1 MNKHLF
7 CMSAAALLCLAI
19 CAPAGAEKPGGAAG
33 SLSPAQASVTEPA
46 SSAVS
51 SEASQAHPASEAQ
64 PAESEDSPEAA
75 DDKASKPVIDSGHN
89 DESLLYPLS
98 SESFPED
105 TPRVISFLQALR
117 MGVAY
122 SPELEAARAH
132 YEQGCWQTEYARTG
146 GNPKVNFSSNVSYI
160 LPEVS
165 MNLGGMK
172 ITTVNSLDWDF
183 GLTITQAIATF
194 GRLHYSV
201 LASQL
206 AEKAAMESYRQAL
219 ESEMVQTA
227 SAYVKCMLAKE
238 EVVITEHHLESRKAA
253 LKDAEALFEAGTAA
267 KYDVLRY
274 RSEATAA
281 RQSVIEA
288 KSALAQTKAAL
299 CSRLGMRPGT
309 PFELAPIDV
318 NKIIPSDMTG
328 KINLAASIED
338 AIKRRPELA
347 ILRWTREAAEARCDL
362 IKSSNNPTLALQ
374 SQVNNGRGSSMSP
387 WTTWATSLVLQVPI
401 YDAGERH
408 AQLGEMREA
417 IRELDAN
424 IESAE
429 RAIRLDVETTYYTLQ
444 STWLRINQARV
455 GLEQAEEAERVAE
468 IRYKAG
474 LSTSTELLDAQ
485 TSLVDAQQALAIAS
499 HSYLLCVLNWVRA
512 TSGAYPI
519 QVPGPLDPDNEHMVR
534 PPSWYGNIL
543 KDRPGADSDSL
554 INNLGLWDSTEN
566 SGGTAPPD
574 PAVRPEL
581 EIVSQPAQGSGQ
593 ETVPAPEASKTINEK

>member
-1 MNKHLF
+1 MNKHSF
-7 CMSAAALLCLAI
+7 RFTAAAILCLALL
-19 CAPAGAEKPGGAAG
+19 APAGAEKPTGAAG
-33 SLSPAQASVTEPA
+33 SLNQAKASVTEP
-46 SSAVS
+46 SVS
-51 SEASQAHPASEAQ
+51 SDVKSAASETA
-64 PAESEDSPEAA
+64 SEVSDENA
-75 DDKASKPVIDSGHN
+75 ASKPVIDSGHN
-89 DESLLYPLS
+89 DDSLLYPLS

-122 SPELEAARAH
+122 SPELEAARAR

-146 GNPKVNFSSNVSYI
+146 GNPKVNFSSNVTYI

-238 EVVITEHHLESRKAA
+238 EVVIAEHHLEARKAA

-288 KSALAQTKAAL
+288 KSALAQAKAAL

-318 NKIIPSDMTG
+318 NKIIPSDMSG

-338 AIKRRPELA
+338 ALNRRPELA
-347 ILRWTREAAEARCDL
+347 ILRWTREAAEARCNL
-362 IKSSNNPTLALQ
+362 VKSTNNPTLALQ
-374 SQVNNGRGSSMSP
+374 SQVNNGRGSAMSP
-387 WTTWATSLVLQVPI
+387 WTTWATSLVLQVPL
-401 YDAGERH
+401 YDGGERH
-408 AQLGEMREA
+408 AQLGEVREA
-417 IRELDAN
+417 IREIDAG

-444 STWLRINQARV
+444 STWLRISQARV

-468 IRYKAG
+468 VRYKAG

-485 TSLVDAQQALAIAS
+485 TALVDAQQSLAIAS
-499 HSYLLCVLNWVRA
+499 HSYLLCVLSWVRA

-566 SGGTAPPD
+566 GEETSVPD

-581 EIVSQPAQGSGQ
+581 KNAIQPEQGRK
-593 ETVPAPEASKTINEK
+593 EAAPAPVSAPKDAKDK